1 MKRTINITLKIE
13 PENVSYFES
22 WLRHEYEV
30 IDLKILPETEKLYET
45 SKPFQQLVKN
55 VKNAQR
61 ERDIFINENN

>member
-1 MKRTINITLKIE
+1 MKTLNITLKIK
-13 PENVSYFES
+13 PEEVIRFES
-22 WLRHEYEV
+22 WLRNNIEV

-61 ERDIFINENN
+61 ERDVFINENN